1 MCVLL
6 ISQLPHQG
14 DDSAPA
20 SGGMASAV
28 MQPAASHSIDVTGQQ
43 RPAFRTGESTRAT
56 RAVVPAAI
64 LGIPARG
71 INEVSVAVG
80 TSYQTELEEKL
91 ENTQKA
97 VIELPARLFPEDL
110 RRSTRRLFLANR

>member
-1 MCVLL
+1 
-6 ISQLPHQG
+6 
-14 DDSAPA
+14 
-20 SGGMASAV
+20 MASAD
-28 MQPAASHSIDVTGQQ
+28 MQPAASRSIDVTGQQ
-43 RPAFRTGESTRAT
+43 RPAVRTGESTRAT

-71 INEVSVAVG
+71 LNEVSVAVG